1 MGHGDLFF
9 SQFREAEGCGAAV
22 SQMGCRGCR
31 QTQPHRSGST
41 AGAVSCERLVKQ
53 YRESCKWSTYY
64 MPKTVH
70 EGLRSL
76 RTFTPIASTGTK
88 YNMVSVTVQK
98 QWLRILYIAAK
109 YSHHSSKGVYLF
121 IELYNFICVY
131 LFLFKYFLFTNLL
144 TQILSEYYIFSV
156 IFMYNIFIC
165 FIICHS
171 KY

>member
-1 MGHGDLFF
+1 
-9 SQFREAEGCGAAV
+9 
-22 SQMGCRGCR
+22 
-31 QTQPHRSGST
+31 
-41 AGAVSCERLVKQ
+41 
-53 YRESCKWSTYY
+53 

-88 YNMVSVTVQK
+88 NNMVSVTVQK

-156 IFMYNIFIC
+156 TIQKIFLFSCIIYLFVLLFVIVNI
-165 FIICHS
+165 
-171 KY
+171 KYLFYY